1 MSNIALTY
9 EKPPPNLHVLSSWGN
24 RLLWHRAKRGRP
36 LLTFNKFAFLDF
48 SIAEKKQ
55 LVVKT
60 KGIVLL
66 WSIRSIESIHKR
78 IDYFDTLTYTLK

>member
-48 SIAEKKQ
+48 SIAEKSSLLSRPKE
-55 LVVKT
+55 LYCS
-60 KGIVLL
+60 GAFAPYNLFISVLTTL
-66 WSIRSIESIHKR
+66 IR
-78 IDYFDTLTYTLK
+78 